1 MFKVRVNRIE
11 RWPTLQQSSKSTSM
25 MEEEPNPYRAEK
37 KIQTKSGE
45 GV

>member
-1 MFKVRVNRIE
+1 MTNIATE
-11 RWPTLQQSSKSTSM
+11 QQINKQ